1 MGGFERA
8 HQHDPEPSRLRMGWL
23 DASSH
28 HESEPYGQPVS
39 NPVKVVNLCR
49 MDTPSPSRNLLSV
62 KHSYCIERLFF
73 YKCVGRDSSSWA
85 CTNDGDSF

>member
-8 HQHDPEPSRLRMGWL
+8 HQHDPEPSRSRMEWL

-28 HESEPYGQPVS
+28 RESEPYSQPVS
-39 NPVKVVNLCR
+39 NLLKFVDSCSMN
-49 MDTPSPSRNLLSV
+49 TPSPSSNLLSV

-85 CTNDGDSF
+85 CANDGDSS